1 MKKVLLI
8 VGGRSGEHEVSLISG
23 KYVLRALDRKR
34 YQPILLIIQKDG
46 SMTLGDVSEL
56 DAIADN
62 PKKVKTPQGP
72 LVSLRPYFSGS
83 HGPAVMLSDQI
94 LDFDVAFP
102 ILHGPGGEDGT
113 IQGLFELSQIPLVGC
128 GTKASAAGMDKA
140 FTKKLCIHEGLP
152 VVPFVEAFR
161 GESLPGFS
169 FDYPVFV
176 KPASLGSS
184 LGVSK
189 VKAEADLA
197 KACREAF
204 VLDEKILIERGV
216 VGREIEVAVFGRRG
230 KILTSPAGEI
240 RPRHEFYT
248 YEAKYVDEK
257 GADLIFPADLTADQ
271 MKTVRELAE
280 RVFLALDCKGMA
292 RIDFFLTKDGD
303 FLLNEIN
310 TIPGFTPISMYPKLM
325 ALAGKDYPSLLSGL
339 IDLAFER

>member
-23 KYVLRALDRKR
+23 KHVLRALDRKR
-34 YQPILLIIQKDG
+34 FQPLLVIIQKDG
-46 SMTLGDVSEL
+46 SMTWGDMAEL
-56 DAIADN
+56 DQIPDN
-62 PKKVKTPQGP
+62 PKKVKTPRGP
-72 LVSLRPYFSGS
+72 LVSLKPYSSGS
-83 HGPAVMLSDQI
+83 QGPAVLLDQQAFE
-94 LDFDVAFP
+94 FDVAFP

-140 FTKKLCIHEGLP
+140 FTKKLCIHEGIP

-161 GESLPGFS
+161 GESIPRIPFE
-169 FDYPVFV
+169 YPFFV

-189 VKAEADLA
+189 VKTEADLA

-230 KILTSPAGEI
+230 KILSSPAGEI

-248 YEAKYVDEK
+248 YEAKYVDEQ
-257 GADLIFPADLTADQ
+257 GADLIFPADLKPEQ
-271 MKTVRELAE
+271 MSSVRELAE
-280 RVFLALDCKGMA
+280 RVFLALDCRGMA